1 MLFYDVTPR
10 NWTKPIWGVN
20 FLKLTDEEKL
30 EIVREIIE
38 NRKKP
43 SEMCAK
49 FHLNKETVNI
59 MVARARVHGYD
70 SIPRGARKFSY
81 DREFKL
87 KAVKNLAQG
96 TDSKRAVSIIFGIN
110 KCTIRRWYAEYLAL
124 GDNAFMED
132 NRGKKKEGSAPRGQR
147 PKNADTD
154 SSLRKEVEQLRK
166 QNKYLLMENEYLKKL
181 DALVRERIER
191 ESGK

>member
-1 MLFYDVTPR
+1 M
-10 NWTKPIWGVN
+10 
-20 FLKLTDEEKL
+20 KLTDEEKL

-132 NRGKKKEGSAPRGQR
+132 NRGKKKEGSATRGQR